1 MVHRIYL
8 SPGMFGFG
16 HLASYNYFAHVKR
29 ALEER
34 LATNGD
40 KVQIHVVDVPPTASV
55 RRRAAIVATHVA
67 RTCGEADGGP
77 IHLLGHSTGGLDA
90 RLVASPSV
98 RLPVEARDLVWLPR
112 LASVTTMNTPHYG
125 TPLAGFFATL
135 SGQRM
140 LQALSAMTIIGLSVG
155 APPMAAVSGIIAALG
170 GIDRKLGV
178 EIRVLDRAMG
188 ALLRAVD
195 ETRSREVRQYLD
207 GIKQDQAAVIQVT
220 PEAMDLFQAGI
231 EDQPG
236 VLYQSTASMAPP
248 PTAAGWA
255 KKVIR
260 PWDAMSHAV
269 FTTLYELTV
278 GYHDERYPCSA
289 PDAGAAAEAT
299 LARAFERLPG
309 SRANDGV
316 VPIRSQ
322 IWGELSWAGYADHLD
337 VLGHFKDVSSPPRA
351 DEKETPEERAARHV
365 DWLSSGALF
374 DRAKFAAVMD
384 AIALGLRRGSSKPT

>member
-1 MVHRIYL
+1 MIHRIYL

-16 HLASYNYFAHVKR
+16 NLASYNYFAHVKR

-34 LATNGD
+34 LGTDGD
-40 KVQIHVVDVPPTASV
+40 TAQVYVVDVPPTASV
-55 RRRAAIVATHVA
+55 RRRAAMMAVRVA
-67 RTCGEADGGP
+67 RTCGDGDGGP

-98 RLPVEARDLVWLPR
+98 QLPVEARDLVWLPR

-155 APPMAAVSGIIAALG
+155 APPMAAISGIIAAFG

-178 EIRVLDRAMG
+178 EIRLLDRTMN
-188 ALLRAVD
+188 ALLRVLD
-195 ETRSREVRQYLD
+195 ESRSREVREYLD

-231 EDQPG
+231 ENQPG

-255 KKVIR
+255 RKVLR

-278 GYHDERYPCSA
+278 AYHDERYPCAA
-289 PDAGAAAEAT
+289 PDAGVAEAI
-299 LARAFERLPG
+299 LAQAFERLPG
-309 SRANDGV
+309 TRANDGV

-322 IWGELSWAGYADHLD
+322 IWGELVWAGYADHLD
-337 VLGHFKDVSSPPRA
+337 VLGHFTDASAEPRTERA
-351 DEKETPEERAARHV
+351 TPEELAGRHV
-365 DWLSSGALF
+365 DWLTSGALF
-374 DRAKFAAVMD
+374 DRAKFGALMD
-384 AIALGLRRGSSKPT
+384 AVAAGMRRARAKSP